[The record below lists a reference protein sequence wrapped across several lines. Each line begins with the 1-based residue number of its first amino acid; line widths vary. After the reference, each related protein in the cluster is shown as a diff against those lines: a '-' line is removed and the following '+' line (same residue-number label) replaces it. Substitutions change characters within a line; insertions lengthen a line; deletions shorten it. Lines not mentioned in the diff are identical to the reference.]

1 MRIFATAAAV
11 IYKNIEKILCILTSQ
26 STKKWLKFS
35 AKHKKKSNQT
45 LQIYKLYFVVKI
57 TAKKM
62 MLKQQNKKFNLIQRV
77 NNNDNNK
84 IHIKH
89 YTNITLN
96 IHGINSTTQIFTTL
110 NKHQYITTKFN
121 IKSWV
126 PPDESIRWSTAF
138 NTGKFK
144 PYQP

>member
-1 MRIFATAAAV
+1 
-11 IYKNIEKILCILTSQ
+11 
-26 STKKWLKFS
+26 
-35 AKHKKKSNQT
+35 
-45 LQIYKLYFVVKI
+45 
-57 TAKKM
+57 

-121 IKSWV
+121 I
-126 PPDESIRWSTAF
+126 ES
-138 NTGKFK
+138 
-144 PYQP
+144 